1 MQYRNNAEVPF
12 SAYITNLGKY
22 TEGRTE
28 GEWVDFPTTKEKL
41 QETMKRIGI
50 GDKRADGTVYEE
62 IFITDYDYNLPELVQ
77 LNLGE
82 YENINQL
89 NYLAKKIDEI
99 DDNMQSQFQA
109 AADIYG
115 TSIDQLINLTDNLD
129 KFTLYENVKN
139 DEDFGMKLINDDE
152 RKVPEWLQDYIDYE
166 AYGRDEAINR
176 GGLYSEY
183 GYIEQ
188 TSDIEEYYKG
198 VADIPVEDFV
208 LLPDDKKM
216 AENIPEILVD
226 ELKNADINRRVNTLE
241 LTDNQGENLTFVLTL
256 HDGSK
261 CELVVNEL
269 QIEML
274 ARAIIHAINNAE
286 MRELAL
292 RITSLLDFLPL
303 YDVDCQENGNLE
315 YDTYSQ
321 PEWKH
326 NLFDHYLAV
335 LYRFK
340 DESGKEQFSGA
351 VVKTREA
358 TPGKEI
364 EAITRRMLDFSP
376 RLKKLA
382 GVPCQVYV
390 RTVAANNAQPL
401 TQDQCLRALHHLRVQ
416 STSKTAPQAK

>member
-1 MQYRNNAEVPF
+1 MAISIKGVNTGVIRKSNNFIALALKIKEPRN
-12 SAYITNLGKY
+12 
-22 TEGRTE
+22 
-28 GEWVDFPTTKEKL
+28 KESLFFLSVMELRDLLIALESRLHQKHKL
-41 QETMKRIGI
+41 
-50 GDKRADGTVYEE
+50 D
-62 IFITDYDYNLPELVQ
+62 
-77 LNLGE
+77 
-82 YENINQL
+82 
-89 NYLAKKIDEI
+89 
-99 DDNMQSQFQA
+99 A
-109 AADIYG
+109 AARLQYE
-115 TSIDQLINLTDNLD
+115 QARD
-129 KFTLYENVKN
+129 KV
-139 DEDFGMKLINDDE
+139 I
-152 RKVPEWLQDYIDYE
+152 
-166 AYGRDEAINR
+166 
-176 GGLYSEY
+176 
-183 GYIEQ
+183 
-188 TSDIEEYYKG
+188 
-198 VADIPVEDFV
+198 
-208 LLPDDKKM
+208 KKM

-261 CELVVNEL
+261 CELVINEL

-303 YDVDCQENGNLE
+303 YDVDCQDNGNLE

-326 NLFDHYLAV
+326 NLFNHYLAV

-358 TPGKEI
+358 TPGKEV

-401 TQDQCLRALHHLRVQ
+401 TQDTRAASLTCSIHQQNCTTGEIISSVLLRGWKYPASGSHQFGHLYTWPIIWLSVG
-416 STSKTAPQAK
+416 TKLDNIPCDGLLMP